1 MIDKYLFKEK
11 KAAEV
16 YPVEEIEEG
25 EKEDDDT
32 NTQEEKAD
40 DTETKSSEQQ
50 LQLEKDN
57 ENRRLD
63 EKHERMEASLRKRE
77 EEVRAQKVLYEKDRE
92 KERGIHL
99 HDKAVQ
105 HFKALLADMVCKFFK

>member
-1 MIDKYLFKEK
+1 
-11 KAAEV
+11 
-16 YPVEEIEEG
+16 
-25 EKEDDDT
+25 
-32 NTQEEKAD
+32 
-40 DTETKSSEQQ
+40 
-50 LQLEKDN
+50 
-57 ENRRLD
+57 
-63 EKHERMEASLRKRE
+63 MEASLRKRE